1 MGFMS
6 GLRDFGSGLKDT
18 IFGGAAGNN
27 MPTKTQTG
35 EQQRGYLTGMLG
47 RSAPQMDATQAN
59 QSRGQ
64 MQGLASQ
71 LQAITSG
78 GAKGA
83 GEMAVDRQVGQ
94 ATAAQQAQAQ
104 MARGANAAL
113 AARTAARTT
122 ADLGVTGTGMA
133 QQAAL
138 QDQSNAQGQLAGLL
152 GNMRQGDIG
161 VAGANQQAQMQQ
173 QQVQL
178 GALAQMLGVDRTE
191 LDAAMNKA
199 NVNAQDKGILGGLI
213 GGAGAIGAAYAGK

>member
-1 MGFMS
+1 MGFWS
-6 GLRDFGSGLKDT
+6 DLGSGIKST

-47 RSAPQMDATQAN
+47 RGAPQMDATQSN
-59 QSRGQ
+59 QARGQ

-71 LQAITSG
+71 LQGIASG
-78 GAKGA
+78 GIKGA
-83 GEMAVDRQVGQ
+83 GEMAVDRQMGQ
-94 ATAAQQAQAQ
+94 AVAAQQAQAQ

-113 AARTAARTT
+113 AARTAARNT
-122 ADLGVTGTGMA
+122 ADLNVNGAGMA

-173 QQVQL
+173 QNVQL
-178 GALAQMLGVDRTE
+178 GALAQMLGVDQAE
-191 LDAAMNKA
+191 LQAQMNKA
-199 NVNAQDKGILGGLI
+199 QVNAQDKGILGGLI
-213 GGAGAIGAAYAGK
+213 SAGGGIGAAYAARK